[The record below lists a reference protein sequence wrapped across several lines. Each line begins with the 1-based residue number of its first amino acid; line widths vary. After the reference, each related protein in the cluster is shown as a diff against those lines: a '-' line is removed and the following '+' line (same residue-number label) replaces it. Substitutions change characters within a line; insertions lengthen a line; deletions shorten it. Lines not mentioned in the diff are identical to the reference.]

1 MADVQPENGYTKI
14 AHELLERLALTKLSP
29 TQYRIILAVWRY
41 TYGFNRKEH
50 EMSLTFISNAIGAD
64 KRNIQ
69 RELKGLEEMKIIHQE
84 VKSGSY
90 RKITFNKNYDE
101 WIGKTAI
108 GRITIGETTIG
119 ENDNTTIGETNNGT
133 IGETNNQERYKDNF
147 KESNSNNK
155 QDLYDFYL
163 QNIQKRGFVI
173 SAFDTQ
179 NIEQVEKEYGYELV
193 LAAMKVT
200 AKNGKDNIGYVEGVL
215 DKWKYAGVKTIEDAR
230 KYEMDFKQ
238 KTQKKKGFTKKQ
250 ELRKED
256 FDLSE

>member
-1 MADVQPENGYTKI
+1 VADVQPENGYTKI

-101 WIGKTAI
+101 WIGKTTIGRTAI
-108 GRITIGETTIG
+108 GEIANGES
-119 ENDNTTIGETNNGT
+119 DNTTIGETNNGT

-147 KESNSNNK
+147 KESSNSTEK
-155 QDLYDFYL
+155 QFSEIMSFYEKNLQKGISETPYNLDLINQWFGEF
-163 QNIQKRGFVI
+163 GF
-173 SAFDTQ
+173 
-179 NIEQVEKEYGYELV
+179 ELL
-193 LAAMKVT
+193 LAAMKVS
-200 AKNGKDNIGYVEGVL
+200 AKAEAKGVSFTEGIL
-215 DKWKYAGVKTIEDAR
+215 KNWKVAGVKTIQDAR
-230 KYEMDFKQ
+230 KYEMDFRQHKQ
-238 KTQKKKGFTKKQ
+238 K
-250 ELRKED
+250 RKNSYKSKDIDWEV
-256 FDLSE
+256 L

>member
-69 RELKGLEEMKIIHQE
+69 RELKDLEEKKIIHQE
-84 VKSGSY
+84 IKSGSY

-119 ENDNTTIGETNNGT
+119 ETNNTTIGETNNGT

-147 KESNSNNK
+147 KESSSIEKQFSEIMSFYENNLQK
-155 QDLYDFYL
+155 GISETPYNLDLINQWF
-163 QNIQKRGFVI
+163 GEF
-173 SAFDTQ
+173 
-179 NIEQVEKEYGYELV
+179 GYELL
-193 LAAMKVT
+193 LAAMKVS
-200 AKNGKDNIGYVEGVL
+200 AKAEAKGVSFTEGVL
-215 DKWKYAGVKTIEDAR
+215 KNWKVAGVKTIEDAR
-230 KYEMDFKQ
+230 KYELEFRQHHQ
-238 KTQKKKGFTKKQ
+238 KRKGSYKP
-250 ELRKED
+250 KEID
-256 FDLSE
+256 WEAL